1 MDMRDLEAEV
11 QRLVGYN
18 CFVTSGV
25 VAKGPYLNFN
35 AKQRLL
41 RIWIPREGTDAKRV
55 AEIVKGYMA
64 EEKESAYKE
73 IEYTAGA
80 S

>member
-11 QRLVGYN
+11 QRLVGYD

-25 VAKGPYLNFN
+25 ANKGPFLNFN

-41 RIWIPREGTDAKRV
+41 RIWIPRTGADSKRI
-55 AEIVKGYMA
+55 AEMA
-64 EEKESAYKE
+64 RSYLSEASEPAYKE
-73 IEYTAGA
+73 IEYRAE
-80 S
+80 